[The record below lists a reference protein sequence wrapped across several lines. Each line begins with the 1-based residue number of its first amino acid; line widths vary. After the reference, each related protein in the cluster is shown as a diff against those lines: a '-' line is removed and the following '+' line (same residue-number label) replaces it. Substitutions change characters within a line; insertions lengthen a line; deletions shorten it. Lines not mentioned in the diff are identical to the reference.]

1 MGRLLTVCRA
11 ATGALLGLLVLGV
24 AWVPA
29 HAAQPAVPPVPALQ
43 GRINDLA
50 HLLDASSAARLE
62 RKLQAYEQQSGNQFA
77 VLIVPTLGGD
87 PVDDYAVR
95 VFEAWELGKA
105 KKDTGLL
112 LLIVPEPQHRAVR
125 IEVGYGLEGTVTDA
139 LSKRV
144 ITQILAPAFRRQ
156 DYAGGIDAATSAL
169 MVAASGKEPLL
180 DDAPAAAGAA
190 ADLGPT
196 WPWIIFLLL
205 FFGPTFLL
213 PLLFGGGPGGRG
225 GGGFGGGFGGGMG
238 GGGWSGGGGGF
249 SGGGGSSGG
258 GGASGSW

>member
-1 MGRLLTVCRA
+1 MGRPVKVRRA
-11 ATGALLGLLVLGV
+11 AMGALLGLLWLPQLQ
-24 AWVPA
+24 AA
-29 HAAQPAVPPVPALQ
+29 HASSPAVPPVQ

-50 HLLDASSAARLE
+50 HLLDPSAAARLE
-62 RKLQAYEQQSGNQFA
+62 RKLQAYETQSGNQFV

-95 VFEAWELGKA
+95 VFEAWKLGKA

-112 LLIVPEPQHRAVR
+112 LLIVPDPQHRAVR

-144 ITQILAPAFRRQ
+144 ITQIMAPAFRRQ
-156 DYAGGIDAATSAL
+156 NYAAGIDSALSAL
-169 MVAASGKEPLL
+169 MEAASGKLPLL
-180 DDAPAAAGAA
+180 DDAPPAEGAA

-196 WPWIIFLLL
+196 WPWVIFLLL
-205 FFGPTFLL
+205 FG
-213 PLLFGGGPGGRG
+213 GGRG
-225 GGGFGGGFGGGMG
+225 GRGGGFGGGFGGGMG